1 MRHVPWRVAVTGAAP
16 PKLSHGYTDIP
27 RLWRR
32 FWSLLEDKLLKRID
46 GAARRLGFSRSAY
59 LSHIATLDVE
69 RYDGPGKDRQVKGAL
84 RSIDELFAAAG
95 RNGDTTRAIREERHR
110 LRPTR

>member
-1 MRHVPWRVAVTGAAP
+1 MESSGYGSGCSQVVLRIY
-16 PKLSHGYTDIP
+16 GYTQAMVKI
-27 RLWRR
+27 LV
-32 FWSLLEDKLLKRID
+32 SIEDKLLKRID

-95 RNGDTTRAIREERHR
+95 RNGDSTRAIREERDR
-110 LRPTR
+110 R